1 MVVPDAGVL
10 ETFAPCA
17 LRLPGLASG
26 VLAWMKISSCRE
38 SWVGNRTTVY
48 VLGSVVLS
56 LSFAEA
62 SACSDSKE
70 GVPFS
75 PGFFCV
81 GNGTYGDGVTHWE

>member
-1 MVVPDAGVL
+1 M
-10 ETFAPCA
+10 
-17 LRLPGLASG
+17 
-26 VLAWMKISSCRE
+26 
-38 SWVGNRTTVY
+38 GNRTTVY
-48 VLGSVVLS
+48 VLGSAVLS

-81 GNGTYGDGVTHWE
+81 GNGTYGDGVTHSE